1 MADSVFVAIS
11 DNPDYDHSYSNGNM
25 VIYDHPGFGQHSVY
39 FGDVRMPVAM
49 AKLEIQTVNK
59 NETIDLASGGVIT
72 VINEPGLTK
81 YSFELWI
88 PHDQYSMPWAQYD
101 SGFRNPQY
109 FFDYFEMLKTA
120 EQPDDRVFQ
129 FMVLEDNPYPILLST
144 PCTLE
149 DYTII
154 QDAEQGLDYLVSVV
168 LQTYTPKQSSE
179 FELVGNGDGTYT
191 AVEKDH
197 MSDSIGEP
205 TTDQY
210 KEVIMPN
217 GEVITITYPY
227 VSEGGNKDGITITY
241 PTVST
246 SVGEATTAML
256 GRSAT
261 VSDAKAVAAYNGV
274 SPIDTIKAGQEV
286 KI

>member
-11 DNPDYDHSYSNGNM
+11 DNPDFDHSYSNGNM
-25 VIYDHPGFGQHSVY
+25 IIYDHPGFSQHSVY

-49 AKLEIQTVNK
+49 SKLEIEAVNK

-81 YSFELWI
+81 YSFDLWI

-101 SGFRNPQY
+101 HGFKSPQY

-120 EQPDDRVFQ
+120 EALDDRVFQ

-149 DYTII
+149 DYNIV
-154 QDAEQGLDYLVSVV
+154 QDAEQGLDYQVSFV
-168 LQTYTPKQSSE
+168 LQTYTPKLSSE
-179 FELVGNGDGTYT
+179 FELIGNGDGTYT
-191 AVEKDH
+191 AVEKDQL
-197 MSDSIGEP
+197 SDNIGDPE
-205 TTDQY
+205 TDGH
-210 KEVIMPN
+210 KEIIMPN
-217 GEVITITYPY
+217 GEVITITYPH
-227 VSEGGNKDGITITY
+227 VSTTGNADGITITY

-246 SVGEATTAML
+246 TVGEATTAML

-261 VSDAKAVAAYNGV
+261 VSDAEAVAAYNGI